1 MKRVQVVKIEM
12 KKEKTLMVES
22 TLNSPLIVAKLVK
35 EFIGDVDRETFV
47 IIALDSKNKIN
58 AINMAS
64 IGTVN
69 ATIVEPREIFKF
81 AILSNA
87 VGIIIAHNHPS
98 GDTKPSKQD
107 IKTTERIVKAAEI
120 MRIPVVDHIIVGD
133 EAENYFSFAAN
144 RMLKI

>member
-107 IKTTERIVKAAEI
+107 IKTTELIVKAAEI
-120 MRIPVVDHIIVGD
+120 MRIPLIDHIIID

-144 RMLKI
+144 GMLKI

>member
-120 MRIPVVDHIIVGD
+120 MRIPLIDHIIVGD

>member
-107 IKTTERIVKAAEI
+107 IQTTERIVKAAEI
-120 MRIPVVDHIIVGD
+120 MRIPLIDHIIVGD